1 MIMKFTK
8 KLHKDQKGLTLIELL
23 AVIVILGIIA
33 AIAIPSVNSII
44 KNSEAKAQIENAKLL
59 ISTARMAVADRTFE
73 QIGRGSGD
81 QGFVNIPNGKGPAE
95 PGSDWTRSV
104 RQVTIEEL
112 KQKGYLDANLI
123 DPQTREAY
131 DESGS
136 FVTIVMDEKKGAPG
150 EYSVQWHYL
159 ITLKP
164 NAQGTAYYDFVLEAD
179 LANPSN
185 PSNP

>member
-73 QIGRGSGD
+73 QVGRDSSD
-81 QGFVNIPNGKGPAE
+81 QGFVNFPSGTEPAE
-95 PGSDWTRSV
+95 AGSDWVRTV

-112 KQKGYLDANLI
+112 KERGYLDANLI

-150 EYSVQWHYL
+150 DYAVQWHYL

-164 NAQGTAYYDFVLEAD
+164 NAQGADPYYNFVLEAD
-179 LANPSN
+179 LANPQN
-185 PSNP
+185 P

>member
-1 MIMKFTK
+1 MKFTK

-73 QIGRGSGD
+73 QVGRDSSD
-81 QGFVNIPNGKGPAE
+81 QGFVDFPQGTEPAKADPNLVR
-95 PGSDWTRSV
+95 TV

-112 KQKGYLDANLI
+112 KQRGYLDANLI

-150 EYSVQWHYL
+150 DYAVQWHYL

-164 NAQGTAYYDFVLEAD
+164 DAQGADPYYDFVLEAD
-179 LANPSN
+179 LANPQN
-185 PSNP
+185 P